1 MQSVRKLITIF
12 VVTLATVGPSLS
24 AVQAQERQ
32 ERLAHSEG
40 QGWLKVGEETFK
52 ISSVIVKL
60 LADQKAELTLVSD
73 ITVFLN
79 ATWANRGESQ
89 EAFDLQIIG
98 GATASGLQGTGR
110 LILGGEGKS
119 VTKLSLKGVSRTS
132 KRTVKAEFEGNNF

>member
-1 MQSVRKLITIF
+1 MRSVRKLIFIFF
-12 VVTLATVGPSLS
+12 VVTLATVGPSIS
-24 AVQAQERQ
+24 AVQAQENQ
-32 ERLAHSEG
+32 DRLAHSEG

-60 LADQKAELTLVSD
+60 LADRKAELTLVSD

-89 EAFDLQIIG
+89 EAFDLQIVG

-110 LILGGEGKS
+110 LVLSGDGKS
-119 VTKLSLKGVSRTS
+119 VAKLSLKGVSRTS
-132 KRTVKAEFEGNNF
+132 KRTVQAEFEGK

>member
-1 MQSVRKLITIF
+1 MKALRRLILIVF

-24 AVQAQERQ
+24 AAQAQENQ
-32 ERLAHSEG
+32 DRLAHSEG

-60 LADQKAELTLVSD
+60 LADRKAEVTLVSD

-89 EAFDLQIIG
+89 EAFDLQIVG

-110 LILGGEGKS
+110 LVLSDEGKS
-119 VTKLSLKGVSRTS
+119 VAKLSLKGVSRTS
-132 KRTVKAEFEGNNF
+132 KRTVQAEFEGK

>member
-1 MQSVRKLITIF
+1 MQSVRKLILIVF
-12 VVTLATVGPSLS
+12 VVTLGTVGPSLS
-24 AVQAQERQ
+24 AVQAQESQ

-60 LADQKAELTLVSD
+60 LADRKAEITLVSD

-89 EAFDLQIIG
+89 EAFDLQIVG

-110 LILGGEGKS
+110 LVLGGEGKS
-119 VTKLSLKGVSRTS
+119 VAKLSLNGVSRTS
-132 KRTVKAEFEGNNF
+132 KRTVKAEFEGK